1 MPRYG
6 NLDKLE
12 KELNG
17 IALDYLADGSMQ
29 CNIAAGVVCN
39 IRDTVIANAPTADV
53 VEIETLK
60 AWLYEIAMNNVGCN
74 VDDFASACEEIASRL
89 DGLRAFA
96 RERKNA

>member
-6 NLDKLE
+6 DLDKLE

-53 VEIETLK
+53 APVVRCKDCKHLEKHGDCEIFDEWSTRTP
-60 AWLYEIAMNNVGCN
+60 E
-74 VDDFASACEEIASRL
+74 DFCSF
-89 DGLRAFA
+89 G
-96 RERKNA
+96 ERKNDEAQTDT